1 MSERAAAYSRSPALL
16 PCIRHVRV
24 EALGRLLADTHSS
37 MRVLET
43 FHPPTFYLPTES
55 LVLFLQEP
63 A

>member
-1 MSERAAAYSRSPALL
+1 
-16 PCIRHVRV
+16 V